1 MGKTDRPHLPLPP
14 GATAAAER
22 DVWRRDIIA
31 VAFQGGVTSDYW
43 LEALLDRMEARR

>member
-1 MGKTDRPHLPLPP
+1 MGHIDRPHPPSPP
-14 GATAAAER
+14 GAAAER
-22 DVWRRDIIA
+22 DAWRRDMFA

>member
-1 MGKTDRPHLPLPP
+1 MVQSHTHSPAPHGVTSSELD
-14 GATAAAER
+14 AWR
-22 DVWRRDIIA
+22 KDVFS